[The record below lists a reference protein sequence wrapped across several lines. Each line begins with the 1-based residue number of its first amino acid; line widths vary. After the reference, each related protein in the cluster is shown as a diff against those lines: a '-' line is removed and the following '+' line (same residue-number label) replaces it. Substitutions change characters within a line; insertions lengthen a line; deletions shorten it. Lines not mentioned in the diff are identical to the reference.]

1 MDNVNRLLILA
12 AGGLVLNERGEVL
25 FMFRKG
31 KWDLPKGKLD
41 PGETMDACALRE
53 VMEETGLVQV
63 ELKNFLLVTEHLY
76 TERGKQILKK
86 SHWYQMEAGSHQRL
100 IPQAEEE
107 ISELRWL
114 APADFNIVLANTYPS
129 IVEVL
134 EAGGFSLRN

>member
-1 MDNVNRLLILA
+1 MDNANRLLVLA

-76 TERGKQILKK
+76 TERGKLILKK
-86 SHWYQMEAGSHQRL
+86 SHWYRMEAASHQRL
-100 IPQAEEE
+100 IPQTEEE

-134 EAGGFSLRN
+134 VAGGFSLGK

>member
-1 MDNVNRLLILA
+1 MDNTNRLLILA
-12 AGGLVLNERGEVL
+12 AGGLVLNEKGEVL

-63 ELKNFLLVTEHLY
+63 ALKNFLLTTEHLY
-76 TERGKQILKK
+76 TERGKPILKK
-86 SHWYQMEAGSHQRL
+86 SHWYLMEADSHQRL
-100 IPQAEEE
+100 VPQAEEE

-114 APADFNIVLANTYPS
+114 APADFNIALANTYPS

-134 EAGGFSLRN
+134 VAGGFSLGN

>member
-1 MDNVNRLLILA
+1 MDNANRLLILA
-12 AGGLVLNERGEVL
+12 AGGLVINERGEVL

-41 PGETMDACALRE
+41 PGETMEACALRE
-53 VMEETGLVQV
+53 VMEETGLAQV
-63 ELKNFLLVTEHLY
+63 ELKFFLLTTEHLY
-76 TERGKQILKK
+76 TERGQLILKK

-100 IPQAEEE
+100 IPQVEEE

-114 APADFNIVLANTYPS
+114 APADFKIVLSNTYPS

-134 EAGGFSLRN
+134 QAGGFI